1 MQQVPIGLPQVFSMV
16 LLYHSLDCIFYF
28 VKKMKI
34 NNLIKKVLRESDYTI
49 EPELGTMPRE
59 RDVKSVFGTKYGAY
73 IPNDVL
79 RYMRKNPA
87 LIVKRLYELYGDKLQ
102 EYVDNAKGD
111 NPQISE
117 GLQYHLDNGLTLIE
131 NVYRPHS
138 ESFFNLINEVRE
150 LYISGEMELT
160 EEEVEIVESDL
171 GKKIKLSNGKEIYL
185 DIPMSE
191 EFINEAEYN
200 GKKVEIGKPRRNT
213 GGGKKYV
220 VYVKNPSTGRVKKI
234 SFGDVKGGLTAK
246 VSNPKA
252 RKAFASR
259 HQCDKKND
267 RMKAGYW
274 ACRLNRFGHLWGGK
288 TYPGFW

>member
-1 MQQVPIGLPQVFSMV
+1 MN
-16 LLYHSLDCIFYF
+16 LD
-28 VKKMKI
+28 
-34 NNLIKKVLRESDYTI
+34 NLIKKTIREHI
-49 EPELGTMPRE
+49 EPKM
-59 RDVKSVFGTKYGAY
+59 
-73 IPNDVL
+73 
-79 RYMRKNPA
+79 
-87 LIVKRLYELYGDKLQ
+87 
-102 EYVDNAKGD
+102 
-111 NPQISE
+111 SE
-117 GLQYHLDNGLTLIE
+117 GLEYHLNNNIPLTE
-131 NVYRPHS
+131 NIYRPHS
-138 ESFFNLINEVRE
+138 DNFFNLINEVRN
-150 LYISGEMELT
+150 LYLNGVISLN
-160 EEEVEIVESDL
+160 EEETELIETNI
-171 GKKIKLSNGKEIYL
+171 GKKVRLENGKEVYL
-185 DIPMSE
+185 DIPLSE

-259 HQCDKKND
+259 HNCKDKKD
-267 RMKAGYW
+267 RMTAGYW

>member
-1 MQQVPIGLPQVFSMV
+1 MN
-16 LLYHSLDCIFYF
+16 LD
-28 VKKMKI
+28 
-34 NNLIKKVLRESDYTI
+34 NLIKKTIREHI
-49 EPELGTMPRE
+49 EPKM
-59 RDVKSVFGTKYGAY
+59 
-73 IPNDVL
+73 
-79 RYMRKNPA
+79 
-87 LIVKRLYELYGDKLQ
+87 
-102 EYVDNAKGD
+102 
-111 NPQISE
+111 SE
-117 GLQYHLDNGLTLIE
+117 GLEYHLNNNIPLTE
-131 NVYRPHS
+131 NIYRPHS
-138 ESFFNLINEVRE
+138 DNFFNLINEVRN
-150 LYISGEMELT
+150 LYLNGVISLN
-160 EEEVEIVESDL
+160 EEETDL
-171 GKKIKLSNGKEIYL
+171 IETNIGKKVRLENGKEVYL
-185 DIPMSE
+185 DIPLSE

-259 HQCDKKND
+259 HNCKDKKD
-267 RMKAGYW
+267 RMTAGYW

>member
-1 MQQVPIGLPQVFSMV
+1 MN
-16 LLYHSLDCIFYF
+16 LD
-28 VKKMKI
+28 
-34 NNLIKKVLRESDYTI
+34 NLIKKTIKEHI
-49 EPELGTMPRE
+49 EPVVSKGLEFHLNNN
-59 RDVKSVFGTKYGAY
+59 
-73 IPNDVL
+73 IP
-79 RYMRKNPA
+79 
-87 LIVKRLYELYGDKLQ
+87 
-102 EYVDNAKGD
+102 
-111 NPQISE
+111 
-117 GLQYHLDNGLTLIE
+117 LTE
-131 NVYRPHS
+131 NIYRPHS
-138 ESFFNLINEVRE
+138 KKFFDLVNEVRE
-150 LYISGEMELT
+150 LYKNNQIELT
-160 EEEVEIVESDL
+160 EEEVEIIDTDL
-171 GKKIKLSNGKEIYL
+171 GQKVKLSNGKEVYL
-185 DIPMSE
+185 DIPLSE

-259 HQCDKKND
+259 HNCKDKKD
-267 RMKAGYW
+267 RMTAGYW

>member
-1 MQQVPIGLPQVFSMV
+1 MNIEKILRKT
-16 LLYHSLDCIFYF
+16 LLEYSNPEII
-28 VKKMKI
+28 VSE
-34 NNLIKKVLRESDYTI
+34 NLK
-49 EPELGTMPRE
+49 
-59 RDVKSVFGTKYGAY
+59 
-73 IPNDVL
+73 
-79 RYMRKNPA
+79 
-87 LIVKRLYELYGDKLQ
+87 
-102 EYVDNAKGD
+102 
-111 NPQISE
+111 
-117 GLQYHLDNGLTLIE
+117 YHLDNNLSLME
-131 NVYRPHS
+131 NVFRPHS
-138 ESFFNLINEVRE
+138 QKFFDLINEVRE
-150 LYISGEMELT
+150 LYYEGQMELSK
-160 EEEVEIVESDL
+160 EEIELVESDL
-171 GKKIKLSNGKEIYL
+171 GDKVTLKNGKEVYL
-185 DIPMSE
+185 DIPLAE

-259 HQCDKKND
+259 HQCAKKKD
-267 RMKAGYW
+267 RMTAGYW